1 MTSCTAKHMK
11 SDSQVWIGFESI
23 STIEAM
29 AMIDQKNTQNLY
41 FVEEH
46 GKLSFWPG
54 GSCVHSKLTEPIRYG
69 SEVIIETGRSYF
81 FRFKK
86 VKAQPGMISND
97 YINHYWFKKTTSY

>member
-1 MTSCTAKHMK
+1 MASCTAKHMK
-11 SDSQVWIGFESI
+11 SDSQAWIGFESI

-41 FVEEH
+41 FVEGRE
-46 GKLSFWPG
+46 KISYWPG
-54 GSCVHSKLTEPIRYG
+54 GGYVHSKLTDPIKYG

-86 VKAQPGMISND
+86 SKSATWND
-97 YINHYWFKKTTSY
+97 